1 MGGFRHIL
9 FATDLEACSA
19 GALQVALDLARSMNA
34 QLTVVH
40 VCELGGYAAAA
51 MCEAGGDLAS
61 PLVEEAQRA
70 LEALVARADRD
81 GVHPRAL
88 VKLGAPWQEIVAAA
102 EEEGAD
108 LIVMGTHGRR
118 GLAHAILGSVA
129 EKVVQTA
136 PMPVLTV
143 RQAVPAAVAEL
154 KAV

>member
-1 MGGFRHIL
+1 MKIL
-9 FATDLEACSA
+9 LAADGSSYTKKALAFLVTHEA
-19 GALQVALDLARSMNA
+19 L
-34 QLTVVH
+34 
-40 VCELGGYAAAA
+40 
-51 MCEAGGDLAS
+51 AGGDGHVVVLNVQPAVPPRVRS
-61 PLVEEAQRA
+61 MVGAAAVNDYHRDEAEKVLRPIEKFLKRHDLSYSTRWLVGPP
-70 LEALVARADRD
+70 
-81 GVHPRAL
+81 GV
-88 VKLGAPWQEIVAAA
+88 EIVKAAKKEKA
-102 EEEGAD
+102 H

>member
-1 MGGFRHIL
+1 MGAFRHIL
-9 FATDLEACSA
+9 FATDLDGSSA
-19 GALQVALDLARSMNA
+19 GALQVALDMASSMNA
-34 QLTVVH
+34 ALSVVH

-70 LEALVARADRD
+70 LERLVARADRD

-102 EEEGAD
+102 EEERAD

-118 GLAHAILGSVA
+118 GLAHALLGSVA
-129 EKVVQTA
+129 EKVVQTS
-136 PMPVLTV
+136 PVPVLTV
-143 RQAVPAAVAEL
+143 RQADPAAAAL
-154 KAV
+154 KLV